1 MKVFRII
8 RWDWRLF
15 YYLKMATT

>member
-8 RWDWRLF
+8 RI
-15 YYLKMATT
+15 